1 MTKSGRPDPDLL
13 PDGDYWATCRE
24 RNEISAALNGHS
36 AVFPQAKMVV
46 RSGWAYFYRSD
57 EEVWNCNVRYA
68 AANFVIQMA

>member
-1 MTKSGRPDPDLL
+1 ML

-36 AVFPQAKMVV
+36 AVFPQARMVV
-46 RSGWAYFYRSD
+46 RSGWAYFYRRD
-57 EEVWNCNVRYA
+57 EEVWSCNVRYA